1 MSENAGSNAKQET
14 LERTQA
20 VKRAHEKALMARAN
34 VVGVGVG
41 LVQRGGAPTG
51 QVGIIVMVSR
61 KRPAGELALLL
72 TLGSVVAIP
81 VMRRVRAARTA
92 WDLLPAAFVGLLFAA
107 LLLGLMSAM
116 RYAVIGLAPLP

>member
-1 MSENAGSNAKQET
+1 MSENAGSNPEQET

-61 KRPAGELALLL
+61 KRPAGELAAKDL
-72 TLGSVVAIP
+72 IP
-81 VMRRVRAARTA
+81 SRLEGVPVDVQEVGKLRAH
-92 WDLLPAAFVGLLFAA
+92 
-107 LLLGLMSAM
+107 
-116 RYAVIGLAPLP
+116 